1 MKVKNNM
8 PSKAQIRN
16 FNAFLKCF
24 IDWFKSQDR
33 DKQIA
38 FLHEIKCDDLIID
51 DLIK

>member
-1 MKVKNNM
+1 MKVKHNM

-24 IDWFKSQDR
+24 IDLFKSQDN

-38 FLHEIKCDDLIID
+38 FLYEIKCDDLILE
-51 DLIK
+51 DLIN